1 MNKEE
6 FLIYCLLYAVDA
18 AGVKKQ
24 NLVQMSS
31 KTDAIVF
38 VKIYN
43 MIQQQDEAIRKS
55 LLDSMLKSF
64 NKNEVIEDI
73 KNTFLLDME
82 PSLQENIIEVIN
94 QNPSEL
100 LVDSAYFFADL
111 RDACEMLFLM
121 RYVHS

>member
-18 AGVKKQ
+18 ADVKKQ
-24 NLVQMSS
+24 NLVQVAL
-31 KTDAIVF
+31 KADAVVF

-43 MIQQQDEAIRKS
+43 MIQQQDEATRKS

-82 PSLQENIIEVIN
+82 PSLQENIIDVIN
-94 QNPSEL
+94 QNLS
-100 LVDSAYFFADL
+100 
-111 RDACEMLFLM
+111 
-121 RYVHS
+121 

>member
-24 NLVQMSS
+24 NLVQMSL
-31 KTDAIVF
+31 KADAVVF

-43 MIQQQDEAIRKS
+43 MIQQQDETTRKS
-55 LLDSMLKSF
+55 LLDSTLKSF
-64 NKNEVIEDI
+64 NKNEIIEDI

-82 PSLQENIIEVIN
+82 PSLQENIIE
-94 QNPSEL
+94 SL
-100 LVDSAYFFADL
+100 DF
-111 RDACEMLFLM
+111 
-121 RYVHS
+121 

>member
-24 NLVQMSS
+24 NLVQMSL
-31 KTDAIVF
+31 KADAVVF

-43 MIQQQDEAIRKS
+43 MIQQQDETTRKS
-55 LLDSMLKSF
+55 LLDSMLKSY
-64 NKNEVIEDI
+64 NKNELIEDV
-73 KNTFLLDME
+73 KNTFFLDMD

-94 QNPSEL
+94 QNLS
-100 LVDSAYFFADL
+100 
-111 RDACEMLFLM
+111 
-121 RYVHS
+121 

>member
-24 NLVQMSS
+24 NLVQMSL
-31 KTDAIVF
+31 KTDTVVF

-43 MIQQQDEAIRKS
+43 MIQQHDESTRKS
-55 LLDSMLKSF
+55 LISSMLNSF
-64 NKNEVIEDI
+64 DNNEMIDDI

-82 PSLQENIIEVIN
+82 PSLQENIIESLN
-94 QNPSEL
+94 
-100 LVDSAYFFADL
+100 F
-111 RDACEMLFLM
+111 
-121 RYVHS
+121 

>member
-24 NLVQMSS
+24 NLVQMSL
-31 KTDAIVF
+31 KADAVAF

-43 MIQQQDEAIRKS
+43 MIQQQDETTRKS
-55 LLDSMLKSF
+55 LLDSTLKSF
-64 NKNEVIEDI
+64 NKNEIIEDI

-82 PSLQENIIEVIN
+82 PSLQENIIE
-94 QNPSEL
+94 SL
-100 LVDSAYFFADL
+100 DF
-111 RDACEMLFLM
+111 
-121 RYVHS
+121 